1 MAAQQANFRMEPG
14 RDAMKQRMQAMMR
27 YNRLRQ
33 ETRASNAVLQV
44 KRKHQRREAVDPR
57 ADEDS
62 LERQQMRVQLV
73 ELQDELYRLRNGGAP
88 TPSAGSGVFVSL
100 NTTEPAWP

>member
-14 RDAMKQRMQAMMR
+14 SDAMKQRMQAMMR

-62 LERQQMRVQLV
+62 LERQQM
-73 ELQDELYRLRNGGAP
+73 QDRSYYEYGCVTDGLRADPVSYTHLTLP
-88 TPSAGSGVFVSL
+88 TIVGV
-100 NTTEPAWP
+100 